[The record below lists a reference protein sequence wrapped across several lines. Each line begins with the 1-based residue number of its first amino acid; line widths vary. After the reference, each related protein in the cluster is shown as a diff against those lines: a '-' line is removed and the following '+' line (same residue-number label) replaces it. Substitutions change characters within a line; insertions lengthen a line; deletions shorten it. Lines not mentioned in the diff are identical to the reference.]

1 MLDRTKH
8 YISGEW
14 TASSSDRIVDVIN
27 PATELIVAR
36 IADGTKQDVERA
48 VRAARKAFPAWSTT
62 SREDR
67 TVRLRRLRSIYERR
81 LEEMAEAISQEMGAP
96 IRLSRTAH
104 APSGLEEIDACTEIL
119 QKFDFEKSV
128 SEGEN
133 TDLIVYEPIG
143 VCGLITPWNWPI
155 SQVALKVFP
164 ALACGCTVVLKPSE
178 LAPLSSLL
186 LAEMIDDAGFTAG
199 VFNLVNG
206 RGETVGAA
214 ISSHPDVDMVS
225 FTGST
230 RAGVAVSQS
239 AAPTVKRVTLE
250 LGGKS
255 PNILFADCKLEEA
268 VARGIRMCFQ
278 NSGQSCNAPTRML
291 VERSIYDRVTK
302 LAADEVEKIR
312 VGEPTQD
319 GEHIGPVV
327 SQAQFDRVQEL
338 LRVGVAEGARVV
350 AGGPGRPDGMDKGF
364 FVRPTVFA
372 DVSNT
377 MEIAQTEVFGP
388 VLVIIPFDNEE
399 QAVSIANETP
409 YGLAAYIETA
419 DHERGIRVAKRIQAG
434 NVKINGTP
442 RLKSSPFGGFKR
454 SGNGRERG
462 EYGFREYL
470 ELKAISGSNTVRDS
484 SRLD

>member
-1 MLDRTKH
+1 MLDRTRH

-14 TASSSDRIVDVIN
+14 TASSSDREIDVIN
-27 PATELIVAR
+27 PATELVIAR
-36 IADGTKQDVERA
+36 IADGTRRDVERA
-48 VRAARKAFPAWSTT
+48 VRAARQAFPAWSTT
-62 SREDR
+62 SRDDR

-96 IRLSRTAH
+96 IRLSRSAH
-104 APSGLEEIDACTEIL
+104 APSGLQEIDACIEIL
-119 QKFDFEKSV
+119 QKFEFERWV
-128 SEGEN
+128 SEGAN
-133 TDLIVYEPIG
+133 TDLVVYEPIG

-164 ALACGCTVVLKPSE
+164 ALACGCTVVLKPSD

-186 LAEMIDDAGFTAG
+186 LAEIIDEAGFPAG

-206 RGETVGAA
+206 RGETVGAD

-255 PNILFADCKLEEA
+255 PNILFSDCNLVEA
-268 VARGIRMCFQ
+268 VTRGIRMCFQ

-291 VERSIYDRVTK
+291 VERSIYDRVVR
-302 LAADEVEKIR
+302 LAADEAEKIH
-312 VGEPTQD
+312 VADPTQD
-319 GEHIGPVV
+319 GDHIGPVV
-327 SQAQFDRVQEL
+327 SKAQFDRIQDL
-338 LRVGVAEGARVV
+338 LGVGVAEGALIV
-350 AGGPGRPDGMDKGF
+350 AGGAGRPKGIDKGY

-372 DVSNT
+372 GVTNT
-377 MEIAQTEVFGP
+377 MAIAQTEVFGP
-388 VLVIIPFDNEE
+388 VLVIIPFDDEE
-399 QAVSIANETP
+399 QAVTMANDTP
-409 YGLAAYIETA
+409 YGLAAYIETR
-419 DHERGIRVAKRIQAG
+419 DNDRGFRVAKRILAG
-434 NVKINGTP
+434 NVKINGKP
-442 RLKSSPFGGFKR
+442 RLKSSPFGGFKQ

-470 ELKAISGSNTVRDS
+470 EVKAISG
-484 SRLD
+484 

>member
-155 SQVALKVFP
+155 SQVALKVFQH
-164 ALACGCTVVLKPSE
+164 LRVDV
-178 LAPLSSLL
+178 PLS
-186 LAEMIDDAGFTAG
+186 
-199 VFNLVNG
+199 
-206 RGETVGAA
+206 
-214 ISSHPDVDMVS
+214 
-225 FTGST
+225 
-230 RAGVAVSQS
+230 
-239 AAPTVKRVTLE
+239 
-250 LGGKS
+250 
-255 PNILFADCKLEEA
+255 
-268 VARGIRMCFQ
+268 
-278 NSGQSCNAPTRML
+278 
-291 VERSIYDRVTK
+291 
-302 LAADEVEKIR
+302 
-312 VGEPTQD
+312 
-319 GEHIGPVV
+319 
-327 SQAQFDRVQEL
+327 
-338 LRVGVAEGARVV
+338 
-350 AGGPGRPDGMDKGF
+350 
-364 FVRPTVFA
+364 
-372 DVSNT
+372 
-377 MEIAQTEVFGP
+377 
-388 VLVIIPFDNEE
+388 
-399 QAVSIANETP
+399 
-409 YGLAAYIETA
+409 
-419 DHERGIRVAKRIQAG
+419 
-434 NVKINGTP
+434 
-442 RLKSSPFGGFKR
+442 
-454 SGNGRERG
+454 
-462 EYGFREYL
+462 
-470 ELKAISGSNTVRDS
+470 
-484 SRLD
+484 